1 MSAVTAVA
9 LETPAD
15 AERRRGLRQMRAV
28 ALGLL
33 VLAAVV
39 YAATDDRT
47 GAWAYVHAAAEASM
61 VGAIA
66 DWFAVTALF
75 RHPLG
80 LPIPHTALVPTR
92 KNLLARSLRDFFD
105 ENFLTESIVRD
116 RVAAAQVSRRLG
128 GWLVDGEHSKRVVDE
143 STRMLG
149 RLLAGVRDDDVTAF
163 VNDEMLPRLAD
174 EPLSEVT
181 GRLLQ
186 EVVAEQAHVGLV
198 DLTLVEA
205 HRWLTANAETV
216 RTILRQRAPWWSPEW
231 VDGLV
236 TQRIHVELV
245 NWVAEIRDD
254 ARHPARLA
262 LDQLLRDLARD
273 LQNDSNTM
281 ARAERLKRRLLGTPQ
296 VATTVTSLWQAARRA
311 LVVALDDPTSAVRQ
325 RGVNALAAFG
335 QRLLADEA
343 LRVRLDGYAA
353 DAAAYIVGTYGT
365 EMTTVITETIER
377 WDGNEAARRIELH
390 VGRDLQF
397 IRINGTLV
405 GGAAGLVIYALAKLV

>member
-33 VLAAVV
+33 VFAAVV

-116 RVAAAQVSRRLG
+116 RFAAAQVSRRLG

-181 GRLLQ
+181 GLLLQ
-186 EVVAEQAHVGLV
+186 EGVAEQANVGRV

-216 RTILRQRAPWWSPEW
+216 HTILRQRAPWWSPEW

-296 VATTVTSLWQAARRA
+296 VATTVTSLWQAARQA

-335 QRLLADEA
+335 QRLLADDA

-405 GGAAGLVIYALAKLV
+405 GGAAGLVIYALANLV

>member
-1 MSAVTAVA
+1 
-9 LETPAD
+9 
-15 AERRRGLRQMRAV
+15 
-28 ALGLL
+28 
-33 VLAAVV
+33 
-39 YAATDDRT
+39 
-47 GAWAYVHAAAEASM
+47 
-61 VGAIA
+61 
-66 DWFAVTALF
+66 
-75 RHPLG
+75 
-80 LPIPHTALVPTR
+80 VPTR

-216 RTILRQRAPWWSPEW
+216 HTILRQRAPWWSPEW

-296 VATTVTSLWQAARRA
+296 VATTVTSLWQAARQA

-335 QRLLADEA
+335 QRLLADDA

-365 EMTTVITETIER
+365 EVTTVITETIER